1 MSQFHALMV
10 RDVAQ
15 ETRDAVVVTFDVP
28 QTLRDQYRYTQGQ
41 YLTLRTTVN
50 NEDIRRSYSICSS
63 VQDNALRVAIKR
75 VPGGE
80 FSTWANESLKAGDM
94 IDVMAPMGNFNLPL
108 SQDNACHYVG
118 FAAGSG
124 ITPLISIIKTTLMT
138 EPNSRFTLFYGNRAS
153 SSVIFKEELAAIKDM
168 YLGRFTLAYVLSRE
182 PQDIALFNG
191 RIDKEKC
198 EHLLTSWID
207 INNID
212 GVFICGPEQMTKDV
226 SDLLQE
232 KGLPKSKIKAELFAA
247 STSVKARER
256 KAHPT
261 QTAQQ
266 CDVTLI
272 VDGAHVSFS
281 MEREKESVLDAALRN
296 GVEIGYSCKS
306 GVCSTCRCK
315 VVSGKVDMDA
325 NYALEDYEV
334 ARGFV
339 LSCQS
344 FPQTD
349 ALVIDFDQ
357 HE

>member
-1 MSQFHALMV
+1 
-10 RDVAQ
+10 
-15 ETRDAVVVTFDVP
+15 
-28 QTLRDQYRYTQGQ
+28 
-41 YLTLRTTVN
+41 
-50 NEDIRRSYSICSS
+50 
-63 VQDNALRVAIKR
+63 
-75 VPGGE
+75 
-80 FSTWANESLKAGDM
+80 
-94 IDVMAPMGNFNLPL
+94 
-108 SQDNACHYVG
+108 
-118 FAAGSG
+118 
-124 ITPLISIIKTTLMT
+124 
-138 EPNSRFTLFYGNRAS
+138 
-153 SSVIFKEELAAIKDM
+153 
-168 YLGRFTLAYVLSRE
+168 
-182 PQDIALFNG
+182 
-191 RIDKEKC
+191 
-198 EHLLTSWID
+198 
-207 INNID
+207 
-212 GVFICGPEQMTKDV
+212 MTKDV